1 MFTNQHKGLF
11 PLALSNTGERFGY
24 YIMLA
29 TLVLYMQAKFGFD
42 ESTAGNYYAIFLAA
56 VYFMPVIGGW
66 LADKIGFGKCVV
78 TGQLMMIV
86 GYLCMSL
93 PAGADTLAL
102 PLMVAALALIST
114 GVGFFKG
121 NLVTIFGNLYN
132 DPALAP
138 KRESAFSL
146 YYVFNNIG
154 AMFAPAVATKV
165 TQSVMASNGFFYNAN
180 IPSLAHQYINGT
192 IDAHNTD
199 ILTSF
204 ADAMNRS
211 GDLLAYCHD
220 YLDALT
226 RSFNIGFAIA
236 VASLV
241 VSMVIYFGFRR
252 WFAHADYNGKS
263 VQTQTQELSPKQ
275 TRDRIIALC
284 MIFAVIIF
292 FWMAFHQNGTSL
304 TYFARDY
311 TQTSV
316 SGWVRMS
323 FHIGVLTL
331 IAVSMF
337 TLFGIFQSATRR
349 ARILCAAATI
359 ALWGGVVAIGIHMGS
374 GSRDILPQEFQQFNP
389 FLVIALTPIS
399 LAIFSAL
406 ARRGKE
412 PSAPMKIALGM
423 VVAAFGYLILVLGSI
438 GLPDPATLNG
448 RTCATP
454 VIPQYLMGT
463 YLVLTFAELLLSPM
477 GLSFVSK
484 VAPPKYKGLMM
495 GCWFA
500 SGAVGNYL
508 SRIPSLIWN
517 KVPLWLNWTI
527 LMTLCVI
534 SAIIMFSLLRKIE
547 ESTR

>member
-1 MFTNQHKGLF
+1 MFKNQHKGLY

-42 ESTAGNYYAIFLAA
+42 ENTAGLYYSVFLAA

-78 TGQLMMIV
+78 TGQAMMIV

-93 PAGADTLAL
+93 PAGADTIGL
-102 PLMVAALALIST
+102 PLMICALLLIST

-121 NLVTIFGNLYN
+121 NLVNIFGNLYN
-132 DPALAP
+132 DPRYAP
-138 KRESAFSL
+138 QRESAFSL

-165 TQSVMASNGFFYNAN
+165 TNSYMAAHGFFYNAN
-180 IPSLAHQYINGT
+180 IPSLAHQFLNGNIST
-192 IDAHNTD
+192 ENA
-199 ILTSF
+199 
-204 ADAMNRS
+204 
-211 GDLLAYCHD
+211 DLLQQFAHAMQYQDNLEAYCRD
-220 YLDALT
+220 YIDALT
-226 RSFNIGFAIA
+226 ASFNIGFAVA
-236 VASLV
+236 VGSLV
-241 VSMVIYFGFRR
+241 LSAIIYFAFRG
-252 WFAHADYNGKS
+252 WFRHADCHGTAAAS
-263 VQTQTQELSPKQ
+263 QAQPLTPKQ
-275 TRDRIIALC
+275 TRDRLVALGL
-284 MIFAVIIF
+284 IFAVIIF

-323 FHIGVLTL
+323 FNIGVLAL
-331 IAVSMF
+331 VAVGMF
-337 TLFGIFQSATRR
+337 TGFGFFQSETKRGKMICGGITLA
-349 ARILCAAATI
+349 LLAA
-359 ALWGGVVAIGIHMGS
+359 LVVIGCHTE

-389 FLVIALTPIS
+389 FFVIALTPVS
-399 LAIFSAL
+399 LAIFGAL
-406 ARRGKE
+406 NRKGKE
-412 PSAPMKIALGM
+412 PSAPMKIAVGM
-423 VVAAFGYLILVLGSI
+423 VVAAVGYLILVGCSI
-438 GLPDPATLNG
+438 GLPDPSTLNG

-454 VIPQYLMGT
+454 VIPHYLMGT

-484 VAPPKYKGLMM
+484 VAPPQYKGLMM

-508 SRIPSLIWN
+508 SRIPSMLWN
-517 KVPLWLNWTI
+517 RIPLWLNWTI
-527 LMTLCVI
+527 LMVLCLV
-534 SAIIMFSLLRKIE
+534 SAVIMFALLKKINE
-547 ESTR
+547 ATR